1 VPGGEVAAVI
11 VLGTVRV
18 GDGERPRV
26 RRKAFD
32 MVRALGGDRDLAA
45 RVAGEVSDVTRR
57 VQQRERPSHLSVALD
72 ERSSGATLVFTFGW
86 ERREDGG
93 GGAEPPAAPP
103 RSGGHD
109 DAAPVL
115 RFVLRG
121 RRPTAQALEQARSV
135 LTARSREELFASLE
149 ASNEALQRTTAEA
162 KRAEEAKAR
171 FLANMSHE
179 IRTPMNAIVGMNRL
193 ALATEL
199 APRQRDYLQKI
210 DDSSRHL
217 LAIIDDVLDVSK
229 LEADK
234 VTLEDRELSLGG
246 VLDEVATLMAGACA
260 DKGVRLSTHVAPEVP
275 DAVRGD
281 ALRLRQVLVN
291 LVGNAIKF
299 TDDGEVAVA
308 LARLPDAAGRL
319 VLRFTV
325 RDTGIGLSPLEAQH
339 LFTSFSQADAT
350 ITRRY
355 GGTGL
360 GLAICKSLVELMHGE
375 IGVDSRPGAGAT
387 FWFTARFGRVG
398 DGEGSR
404 DAHASAGDPTGGDL
418 PGVGRA
424 AFDPAARILMVEDNR
439 LNQEVGVALLAEL
452 GLSATVVGDGREALE
467 ALRRAPFDLVLMDV
481 QMPVMDGLSATRAM
495 RDDPDLADVPVVA
508 LTASVLPGDRDA
520 CLAAG
525 MNDVVTKPIEPADLY
540 RALVRW
546 LPARRPPAPSRDGAG
561 RGRPPDDGAAGP
573 LEARP
578 SGAPV
583 VPHDVAGLDTERG
596 LRMTRGQPD
605 LYLDLLRAF
614 ADDQRD
620 LPQLLRR
627 SLADDDLVRVERLV
641 HTMRGVA
648 SMIGASRL
656 VEVGGTLEQVLRAGA
671 ERAAIDAAAH
681 ALLAE
686 HATLFAALDARLG
699 AAGGDAHP

>member
-1 VPGGEVAAVI
+1 VAAVI
-11 VLGTVRV
+11 VLGTVQV
-18 GDGERPRV
+18 GEAERPRV

-32 MVRALGGDRDLAA
+32 IVRALGGDRDLAA

-93 GGAEPPAAPP
+93 GGAEPPPAPA
-103 RSGGHD
+103 RSARHD

-162 KRAEEAKAR
+162 QRAEEAKAR

-193 ALATEL
+193 ALATDL

-217 LAIIDDVLDVSK
+217 LSIIDDVLDVSK

-234 VTLEDRELSLGG
+234 VTLEDRELSLGR
-246 VLDEVATLMAGACA
+246 VLDEVTTLMAGACA
-260 DKGVRLSTHVAPEVP
+260 DKGLRLSTHVAPDVP

-308 LARLPDAAGRL
+308 LSRLPDAGGRL
-319 VLRFTV
+319 VLRCTV
-325 RDTGIGLSPLEAQH
+325 RDTGIGLGPLEAQH
-339 LFTSFSQADAT
+339 LFTSFSQADTT

-375 IGVDSRPGAGAT
+375 IGVDSRAGAGAT

-398 DGEGSR
+398 GSEGSR
-404 DAHASAGDPTGGDL
+404 DAHASARGVPLGGGQPGTGG
-418 PGVGRA
+418 A

-439 LNQEVGVALLAEL
+439 LNQEVGVALLAEV
-452 GLSATVVGDGREALE
+452 GLSATVVGDGHEALE

-495 RDDPDLADVPVVA
+495 REDPDLVDVPVVA

-546 LPARRPPAPSRDGAG
+546 LPARRPTVPSRDGAG
-561 RGRPPDDGAAGP
+561 RGRPPDDGAVGP

-627 SLADDDLVRVERLV
+627 SLAQDDMVRVERLV

-656 VEVGGTLEQVLRAGA
+656 VEVGGTLEQLLRAGA

-686 HATLFAALDARLG
+686 HAALFAALDARLG